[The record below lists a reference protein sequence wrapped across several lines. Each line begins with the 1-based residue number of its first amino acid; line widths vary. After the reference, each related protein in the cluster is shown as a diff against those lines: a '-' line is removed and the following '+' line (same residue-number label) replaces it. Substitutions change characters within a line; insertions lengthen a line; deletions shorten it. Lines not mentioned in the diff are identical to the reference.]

1 MPESTK
7 NFFCCGLLMC
17 GTLLTTVG
25 CQKTV
30 SAEQPEKTAAAPVD
44 PDEAMIGKIIE
55 LNSKTIAQY
64 GRMAELAEE
73 TSDMLMRLSHYTDGH
88 AKRVALCPECA
99 PRVTVPEVEVDE
111 PEEDLPKT
119 MQQLLDD
126 ANEIYHSARGI
137 AATFK
142 NQQVAVELHLNK
154 LREGKPKPAVE

>member
-1 MPESTK
+1 MPEST
-7 NFFCCGLLMC
+7 NRLFCCALMMTC
-17 GTLLTTVG
+17 TLLASAG
-25 CQKTV
+25 CQQAE
-30 SAEQPEKTAAAPVD
+30 SANQSDKKASAPAD
-44 PDEAMIGKIIE
+44 SDTDMIAEIIE

-88 AKRVALCPECA
+88 TNRVALCPECA
-99 PRVTVPEVEVDE
+99 AKVNVPEVEVED

-137 AATFK
+137 SATFK
-142 NQQVAVELHLNK
+142 NQQVAVELHLKK
-154 LREGKPKPAVE
+154 LRAGKPEPAE